1 MKASIGVIGGTG
13 PAGSSLALRFAS
25 LGYPVVIGS
34 RDAARAQ
41 EVVREHS
48 KRSPSAMQTL
58 SGMDN
63 AAAAACDVVVM
74 ATPWDGAEAAALTHG
89 DALGGKVV
97 VSMVNALYK
106 QGNNMNSLVL
116 PRGSVAQHL
125 AACLP
130 NSQVVGAFHHAP
142 AKELGAFESPLPI
155 DILVCSDFPSA
166 TARVISLIGEI
177 PGARGV
183 DAGNLS
189 SALAIEAMT
198 AVLINVNIRYKTRSS
213 IQLSGIKVP

>member
-34 RDAARAQ
+34 RDAQRAQ
-41 EVVREHS
+41 EIVSEHT
-48 KRSPSAMQTL
+48 KRSPSVLQTL
-58 SGMDN
+58 VGLDN
-63 AAAAACDVVVM
+63 AAAAACDMVVV
-74 ATPWDGAEAAALTHG
+74 ATPWDGAEAAVLTHA

-106 QGNNMNSLVL
+106 QGKNMNSLVL

-130 NSQVVGAFHHAP
+130 DSQIVGAFHHAP
-142 AKELGAFESPLPI
+142 AKELGAFEARLPI
-155 DILVCSDFPSA
+155 DILVCSDYPTAS
-166 TARVISLIGEI
+166 ARVISLIGEI
-177 PGARGV
+177 PGARGL

-213 IQLSGIKVP
+213 IQLSGIRVP